1 MTWVAIAITTAGA
14 AALTAGA
21 WTVYRRSRQYARMSA
36 AADAEALEPK
46 TSYPTVAVANAL
58 HLATVLADTQPPVD
72 AYLPSF
78 DPAMDGQL
86 GVTERELVF
95 SVQHQPRFHI
105 PMSRVE
111 DVALIGR
118 FRLYRSEE
126 SGTIMRVTWG
136 RGGVRLMSV
145 FQIQGKR
152 IDAER
157 VRREMHFR
165 IVRVPERVLEPR

>member
-1 MTWVAIAITTAGA
+1 MTWVAMAITAGGA

-21 WTVYRRSRQYARMSA
+21 WTVYRRSRQYARLSA
-36 AADAEALEPK
+36 AADAEALEPM
-46 TSYPTVAVANAL
+46 TAFPTLAVANAL
-58 HLATVLADTQPPVD
+58 HLATVLADSQPPVD
-72 AYLPSF
+72 AYLQRF
-78 DPAMDGQL
+78 DPAMQGQV

-95 SVQHQPRFHI
+95 LLQHQPRFHI

-111 DVALIGR
+111 DVALIGS
-118 FRLYRSEE
+118 FRKHRGDE
-126 SGTIMRVTWG
+126 SGTLLRVTWG

-145 FQIQGKR
+145 FLVQGKR

-165 IVRVPERVLEPR
+165 IVRVPSLGPLQG